1 MKTSRIALL
10 LALLAACA
18 VAALLVLGNPAS
30 KKRNYTLGAIGNFKG
45 KNAQVGVEAFNAINL
60 AYAEYKDTHPNGF
73 NLNILSVDD
82 SWEPSKS
89 LPAYLSCI
97 SNVDLLIILTG
108 SSSFMLIYDEV
119 LKHPDI
125 LHYALGPTTTLLS
138 GKKDNVVR
146 NLCDMEKEQKMI
158 AEFASSRKFERLL
171 IVTETDFNAKYT
183 EPAARYFQQYAHIP
197 IVDVVG
203 FSGNLMDMDKAKELL
218 QANHYDAMYALIGGM
233 PRESAILIPLLF
245 GVMYFDRLP
254 LRKLLLVGTAL
265 VAIYAAVS
273 WAVSLTLGDNLS
285 YYGPNS
291 LASLHKYGKWR
302 LFINLAWLNYS
313 IRNYLVLLATLG
325 GLPLVFL
332 AFLRWIPAH
341 LRGFGLVALFYFELL
356 ACVGNLYESRI
367 FGEIVTLLYI
377 PAALGGCRYLRAGM
391 PLPDFQPP
399 GQANSL
405 NPFRPGLEIAA
416 AVILMG
422 LLIALGIVLK
432 AIPAPYT
439 PPVPF

>member
-203 FSGNLMDMDKAKELL
+203 FSGNLMDTDKAKELL
-218 QANHYDAMYALIGGM
+218 KANHYDAMYALIGGM
-233 PRESAILIPLLF
+233 PRESAILIQQA
-245 GVMYFDRLP
+245 R
-254 LRKLLLVGTAL
+254 
-265 VAIYAAVS
+265 AIQKDIPVLITP
-273 WAVSLTLGDNLS
+273 W
-285 YYGPNS
+285 
-291 LASLHKYGKWR
+291 
-302 LFINLAWLNYS
+302 
-313 IRNYLVLLATLG
+313 IR
-325 GLPLVFL
+325 GL
-332 AFLRWIPAH
+332 I
-341 LRGFGLVALFYFELL
+341 FEQ
-356 ACVGNLYESRI
+356 
-367 FGEIVTLLYI
+367 
-377 PAALGGCRYLRAGM
+377 ALGTENNHIFM
-391 PLPDFQPP
+391 PCHLKLFHNPSIDHFSAAYEKMFGAESKEYFSPLMYDL
-399 GQANSL
+399 ANSL
-405 NPFRPGLEIAA
+405 FETLDKTGSAKTSRLLPALLASEFSGTSGTVRFDEFGDADSQMHFYEMKDGVWHNLSPESVAA
-416 AVILMG
+416 
-422 LLIALGIVLK
+422 
-432 AIPAPYT
+432 P
-439 PPVPF
+439 